1 MMARKAEPSPRRAS
15 ATRCSSG
22 ECETSSRF
30 LVAVCMP
37 DLPESFVCFQA
48 LLLRDSGQKLL
59 ACGRVLTKGA
69 QHAARHHRGPVLA
82 NAAGRNTGGGGLDD
96 DRHSAGLEHLVDRV
110 GDLGREPLLDL

>member
-22 ECETSSRF
+22 ECEMSSRF

-48 LLLRDSGQKLL
+48 LLLRDGGQKLL
-59 ACGRVLTKGA
+59 ACGRVLAKGA
-69 QHAARHHRGPVLA
+69 QHAACHHQAPVLV
-82 NAAGRNTGGGGLDD
+82 NAARRHTGVGGLDD
-96 DRHSAGLEHLVDRV
+96 NRHSAG
-110 GDLGREPLLDL
+110 P

>member
-1 MMARKAEPSPRRAS
+1 MMARNAEPSPRRAS
-15 ATRCSSG
+15 ATRCSSW

-48 LLLRDSGQKLL
+48 LLLRDRGKNLRGGGGPL
-59 ACGRVLTKGA
+59 KKGPQRA
-69 QHAARHHRGPVLA
+69 PRPHRAPVLA
-82 NAAGRNTGGGGLDD
+82 TAAGQHRGGGGFDD

-110 GDLGREPLLDL
+110 GDLG